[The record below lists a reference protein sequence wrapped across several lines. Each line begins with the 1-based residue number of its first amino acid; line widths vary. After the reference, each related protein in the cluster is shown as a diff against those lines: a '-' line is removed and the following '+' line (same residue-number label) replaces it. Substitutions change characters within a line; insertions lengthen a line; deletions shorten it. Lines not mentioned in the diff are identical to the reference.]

1 MDFLRHQNLQLAP
14 RVMTLVAI
22 SLLAI
27 TVSSPAVSQTRT
39 AIAFPETIGSW
50 ITPLFVAQQ
59 QEMFRKRDI
68 QMDLVPAAGASV
80 PRVSEAVPFGLV
92 GAPSALIQ
100 AAHGTDLK
108 LIASFSRARLTGK
121 LVARPGIA
129 TADELRGRR
138 VGVRVIGAGIWVET
152 VVALR
157 QLQLDP
163 KAVEF
168 IAVGGPPEILKS
180 LEAGN
185 IDAALLPERLSESL
199 KAKGY
204 TVLLDQYPP
213 DLYTYEA
220 GLIVTSKYLS
230 SHADVVRGTLDAMIE
245 AVRFMHQPDNK
256 DATVQALGLALKLPN
271 DQAEQH
277 YNELKDVPEIPQPSI
292 ETLKTMQTLM
302 SYHDPAVL
310 DVKIE
315 DLVETRFL
323 NQIGRAR

>member
-1 MDFLRHQNLQLAP
+1 MNFLRHQYLQLAR
-14 RVMTLVAI
+14 RVMTLVAVS
-22 SLLAI
+22 SLSI
-27 TVSSPAVSQTRT
+27 TVTSTAIGQTRT
-39 AIAFPETIGSW
+39 AIAFPEAIGSW
-50 ITPLFVAQQ
+50 ITPLFVAKQ
-59 QEMFRKRDI
+59 QEMFRKRNI
-68 QMDLVPAAGASV
+68 EMDLVPAAGASV

-92 GAPSALIQ
+92 GAPAALIQ

-108 LIASFSRARLTGK
+108 LIASFSRARLTGR

-138 VGVRVIGAGIWVET
+138 VGVRVIGAGIWIET
-152 VVALR
+152 VIALR

-168 IAVGGPPEILKS
+168 IAVGGPPEILNA

-185 IDAALLPERLSESL
+185 IDAALLPERLSEAL

-213 DLYTYEA
+213 NLYVYEA

-230 SHADVVRGTLDAMIE
+230 SHADVVSGTLDAMIE
-245 AVRFMHQPDNK
+245 AVRFMHQPQNK
-256 DATVQALGLALKLPN
+256 DAAVQALGLALNLPN
-271 DQAEQH
+271 EQAEQR

-315 DLVETRFL
+315 NLVETRFL
-323 NQIGRAR
+323 NQIDSAH